1 MFTADPMIPEALR
14 EPNLFD
20 HTLEELT
27 FSYDKNRQE
36 KVHSTIAAEAKSNRE
51 AEIVRNR
58 TAEDSPKTPN
68 TESTADTSPFYTPD
82 SEKQSS
88 TSHTPQSSPKSV
100 QNEHNITEIPTTSN
114 IPVSNLAKLL
124 KEKRHE
130 RELAKQQTANTAP
143 TVQTRIPQPQKP
155 TTSSS
160 PQVAQTVSG
169 YGRVRKETQ
178 HFQSS

>member
-1 MFTADPMIPEALR
+1 MIPEAPR

-20 HTLEELT
+20 HTLEELN
-27 FSYDKNRQE
+27 FPYDKNRQV

-51 AEIVRNR
+51 AEIVGNR

-68 TESTADTSPFYTPD
+68 TENTSDTSPFYTPD

-88 TSHTPQSSPKSV
+88 TSQTPQSSPKSV
-100 QNEHNITEIPTTSN
+100 QNEHNITELPTTFN
-114 IPVSNLAKLL
+114 ISFSNLAKLL

-160 PQVAQTVSG
+160 SQVAQTVSL
-169 YGRVRKETQ
+169 YGRVRKQTQ
-178 HFQSS
+178 HLQSSYLFAFP